1 MGIKPKYIDKIL
13 GLKAKKDIKF
23 GDPLSEE
30 MIVEKFK

>member
-23 GDPLSEE
+23 GDPLSE
-30 MIVEKFK
+30 K